1 MEIKQ
6 RAATD
11 AIIVGLSGEVDMS
24 TSPDARKA
32 FLDLTVE
39 KKTRRIIVDLS
50 QVTYIDSS
58 GLATLIE
65 CLQKT
70 RSYGGQL
77 RLFGLND
84 NIKDVFSLARLDTI
98 FDIRKSEQDALA

>member
-6 RAATD
+6 RTTKD
-11 AIIVGLSGEVDMS
+11 AVIVGLSGEVDMS
-24 TSPDARKA
+24 TSPAARRV
-32 FLDLTVE
+32 FLDLVE
-39 KKTRRIIVDLS
+39 KKPNKIVVDLS

-58 GLATLIE
+58 GLATLVE
-65 CLQKT
+65 CFQNT
-70 RSYGGQL
+70 RKYGGKL

-98 FDIRKSEQDALA
+98 FDICKSEEEAIS

>member
-6 RAATD
+6 RTAGD
-11 AIIVGLSGEVDMS
+11 GVIVGLSGEVDMS
-24 TSPDARKA
+24 TSPDARRA
-32 FLDLTVE
+32 FLDLVE
-39 KKTRRIIVDLS
+39 KKTKKILVDLS

-58 GLATLIE
+58 GLATLVE
-65 CLQKT
+65 CFQNT
-70 RSYGGQL
+70 RRYGGQL

-98 FDIRKSEQDALA
+98 FDIRKSEEEALQ